1 MEIEGEIQIDSFLLN
16 HDYDEQIEDK
26 IIDDDEENDVYGIFG
41 KQD

>member
-16 HDYDEQIEDK
+16 HDYDEQIEDD
-26 IIDDDEENDVYGIFG
+26 IINDEEDDIYGIFG